1 MYDQAAVKDL
11 QWAGKDI
18 DGANALLDEAG
29 IVDSDGDGWREG
41 PDGAPLELRM
51 AGTATLN
58 DRRLHEVWKRSLDA
72 VATRYQLRDLWAGKD
87 LGVSG
92 AAIKRELP
100 AQDVFMLRLKAPH

>member
-1 MYDQAAVKDL
+1 VLFNRNKEARAVT
-11 QWAGKDI
+11 
-18 DGANALLDEAG
+18 LDWTQLRLT
-29 IVDSDGDGWREG
+29 D
-41 PDGAPLELRM
+41 ELS
-51 AGTATLN
+51 
-58 DRRLHEVWKRSLDA
+58 KRSLDA